1 MCLFLSHANGGTRS
15 SDLLQALPRA
25 LRIYVTPHHRTT
37 RSLVSEKTSYR
48 KVGLREA
55 APEAKKKPGLIVAPA
70 LVVVEAA
77 GVEPASANALSVRFY
92 EHSSRFNFALLCG
105 PGRRKEASPVGFP

>member
-37 RSLVSEKTSYR
+37 GSLVSEKTSYR
-48 KVGLREA
+48 QFVNRPCWCDGSGA
-55 APEAKKKPGLIVAPA
+55 IA
-70 LVVVEAA
+70 LQGIARVCC
-77 GVEPASANALSVRFY
+77 
-92 EHSSRFNFALLCG
+92 LLYDENG
-105 PGRRKEASPVGFP
+105 KGKE